1 MQRLTPSLLILS
13 LLGTLQAAPVTL
25 FVAPHGDD
33 AATGT
38 RQQPLATLSAARDR
52 LRVRP
57 HPDGAVVEVAGGDYL
72 FDQSLALAAED
83 SGSADAPVRYQAA
96 AGATVR
102 LLGGVA
108 VKGFRPYKGEILQA
122 DVKALKLAGI
132 PPVRV
137 SRYAGPAPGFEL
149 FFQGKRLPLARW
161 PNRIPGDPHWGE
173 WAYIPKVTEKTK
185 AYFHYPGDRPEKW
198 AHPELAQ
205 IHWFPWYNYMD
216 QYVGVK
222 SVDAKAKTIQLAGRA
237 AYDVQPGRRFYI
249 RNVFEELDAPGEWYF
264 DAKSQT
270 LYLCPPAPL
279 EDGLVVASRV
289 DTILSFGKAHDIAFR
304 GFTIESCTRSAVMIQ
319 DCERVR
325 VETCTIRNT
334 LLDGVQIGGGSD
346 NAIVGCDI
354 YEVGGRG
361 ILLGGGDRKTLTHAR
376 NLVENNHIHHV
387 SRMLHTYTPG
397 IQINGCGN
405 IVRHNLIHDGPHMV
419 VGISG
424 NDHLFEYNHIH
435 HAMHISSHGG
445 AFYCGRDFTARG
457 NVVRYNKF
465 HDING
470 YGFDHVD
477 NERGVFVYST
487 PVQRLPGAFGI
498 HLDDQISGFHI
509 YGNLFYRFGHGVIRL
524 GGGRDTVVENN
535 VFVDAGW
542 AMHIDNRGM
551 GWQKKTLGNPNSTLE
566 RRLAAMP
573 YQKPPWS
580 TRYPE
585 LVDIR
590 EDRFGEPVDNVVQR
604 NLFVQNTRLYN
615 LVRVPRDRFTC
626 DWNLL
631 WRPDGQ
637 PLELRAQVYGPNG
650 GGVISVPEWQKL
662 GFDRD
667 SVVADPHFVDPAH
680 DDFRLR
686 SDSPALKLGFKRL
699 PVEEMGL
706 YDSPLRSSPV
716 PPPDPRRS
724 SPEPVTEEFP
734 IPGWKAPTWEQSHLK
749 AMQAKRDPQV
759 DGTIAP
765 NEYGPGVLTV
775 DLAGDYRG
783 NPVRFPSKAWITHDG
798 TDLIIAL
805 RNPVDPA
812 KPLSKTAN
820 WGRDDAVEVALQP
833 VAKGKP
839 PIFVLRG
846 YPNGSWEASPA
857 GGATAAQIRALRD
870 EVAYAAAQPTPGVW
884 TAEWRIPLA
893 ALQVPPPRPAAEP
906 TLRFNLTVFRK
917 AGRAWV
923 MWRPTLG
930 NSFLVKRT
938 GTVQLVLPNGG

>member
-1 MQRLTPSLLILS
+1 MRCCILLSCLAAVVH
-13 LLGTLQAAPVTL
+13 AAPLTV
-25 FVAPHGDD
+25 FVAPNGND
-33 AATGT
+33 ARAGT
-38 RQQPLATLSAARDR
+38 RQEPLATLEAARDR
-52 LRVRP
+52 LRTQP
-57 HPDGAVVEVAGGDYL
+57 HPEGAVVEVAAGDYL
-72 FDQSLALAAED
+72 LTESLALGAED
-83 SGSADAPVRYQAA
+83 SGTADGPVLYQAA
-96 AGATVR
+96 KGATVR

-108 VKGFRPYKGEILQA
+108 IKGFRPWKGDILQA
-122 DVKALKLAGI
+122 NVQDLNLGAI
-132 PPVRV
+132 QPVRV
-137 SRYAGPAPGFEL
+137 SRYAGAAPGFEL

-161 PNRIPGDPHWGE
+161 PNRIPGDQRWGE

-185 AYFHYPGDRPEKW
+185 KYFHYVGDRPDTW

-205 IHWFPWYNYMD
+205 VHWFPWYNYMD

-222 SVDAKAKTIQLAGRA
+222 SIDTENKQILLAGNA

-264 DAKSQT
+264 DAGSQT
-270 LYLCPPAPL
+270 LYLWPPAPL

-289 DTILSFGKAHDIAFR
+289 DTILSFAEAHDVTFH
-304 GFTIESCTRSAVMIQ
+304 GFTIESCTRNAVTIK
-319 DCERVR
+319 DSERVR
-325 VETCTIRNT
+325 IETCTIRNT
-334 LLDGVQIGGGSD
+334 LLDGVQISGGSD
-346 NAIVGCDI
+346 NAIIGCDI

-361 ILLGGGDRKTLTHAR
+361 ILLGGGDRQTLTQAR
-376 NLVENNHIHHV
+376 NLAENNHIHHV

-457 NVVRYNKF
+457 NVVRYNRF
-465 HDING
+465 NDING

-477 NERGVFVYST
+477 NEKGVFVYST

-535 VFVDAGW
+535 EFVDAGW

-551 GWQKKTLGNPNSTLE
+551 GWQKKSLSNPQSTLNK
-566 RRLAAMP
+566 RLAAVR
-573 YQKPPWS
+573 YQEPPWS

-590 EDRFGEPVDNVVQR
+590 EDRLGEPVDNVVQR
-604 NLFVQNTRLYN
+604 NIFVQNSRLYN
-615 LVRVPRDRFTC
+615 LVRVPRDRLTC
-626 DWNLL
+626 DHNLF
-631 WRPDGQ
+631 WRPDGE

-650 GGVISVPEWQKL
+650 GGVVSVPEWQKL
-662 GFDRD
+662 GYDQN
-667 SVVADPHFVDPAH
+667 SVVADPGFVDPAH

-686 SDSPALKLGFKRL
+686 PDSPALKLGFKPL
-699 PVEEMGL
+699 PIEKMGL
-706 YDSPLRSSPV
+706 YESTLRASPI

-724 SPEPVTEEFP
+724 TPEPVTEEYP
-734 IPGWKAPTWEQSHLK
+734 IPGWKAPTWEQSNLK
-749 AMQAKRDPQV
+749 AMQAKRDPKI
-759 DGTIAP
+759 DGTIGP
-765 NEYGPGVLTV
+765 NEYGDEVLSV
-775 DLAGDYRG
+775 DLAGDYLG
-783 NPVRFPSKAWITHDG
+783 KPVRFPSKAWITHDG
-798 TDLIIAL
+798 TDLVIAI
-805 RNPVDPA
+805 RNPVDPG
-812 KPLSKTAN
+812 KPLSTTAN
-820 WGRDDAVEVALQP
+820 WGQDDAVEVALQL
-833 VAKGKP
+833 VADGKL

-846 YPNGSWEASPA
+846 FPNGSWKASPD
-857 GGATAAQIRALRD
+857 GGASATQVRELGKR
-870 EVAYAAAQPTPGVW
+870 VVYAAKQPSPGLWV
-884 TAEWRIPLA
+884 AEWRIPLA
-893 ALQVPPPRPAAEP
+893 ALAVPPPRPAAEP
-906 TLRFNLTVFRK
+906 TIRFNLTSFKK
-917 AGRAWV
+917 ADRAWV
-923 MWRPTLG
+923 MWRPTKG

-938 GTVQLVLPNGG
+938 GTVQLILPNGG